1 MKKIDLFFDF
11 LSPYSYFAWKNHCN
25 QLDRGRF
32 HYRPILMG
40 KLFDHWEI
48 KGPGEIPP
56 KRYSMLKSCF
66 RYAHKNN
73 IEFTPPSEHPF
84 NPLYV
89 LRLATKECSQD
100 KQFEVIDCLWRLI
113 WARGKKPDDPQT
125 IENALKSAG
134 LDAEQL
140 MESSFSREAKL
151 AVKQNTKDA
160 ISKGLFGVPSFV
172 VDNEFFWGN
181 DSLTDLHAFLESG
194 DSFNQELFEQRT
206 KDISW

>member
-1 MKKIDLFFDF
+1 MAD
-11 LSPYSYFAWKNHCN
+11 
-25 QLDRGRF
+25 G
-32 HYRPILMG
+32 
-40 KLFDHWEI
+40 
-48 KGPGEIPP
+48 
-56 KRYSMLKSCF
+56 
-66 RYAHKNN
+66 
-73 IEFTPPSEHPF
+73 
-84 NPLYV
+84 
-89 LRLATKECSQD
+89 
-100 KQFEVIDCLWRLI
+100 
-113 WARGKKPDDPQT
+113 DPQT